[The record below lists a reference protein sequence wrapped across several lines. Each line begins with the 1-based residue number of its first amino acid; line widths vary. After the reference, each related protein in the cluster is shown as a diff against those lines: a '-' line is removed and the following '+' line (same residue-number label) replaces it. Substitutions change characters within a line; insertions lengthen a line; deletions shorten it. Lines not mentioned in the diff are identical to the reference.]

1 LTLNDSVS
9 RGTTARTE
17 LEEYV
22 HQFVEQNG
30 LQHRLEIL
38 LFGARLARD
47 KQGALRRYEDEITQP
62 EKDLI
67 RMEKDKSTGFWKQ
80 AKFFKAT
87 SMIEMRYRRM
97 SFANHV
103 KSLQP
108 VSVG

>member
-1 LTLNDSVS
+1 LTFVDSVAP
-9 RGTTARTE
+9 GTTARTE

-47 KQGALRRYEDEITQP
+47 KRNALQRYEDEITEP
-62 EKDLI
+62 EKQLI
-67 RMEKDKSTGFWKQ
+67 RMEKDKKTGFWKQ

-87 SMIEMRYRRM
+87 SM
-97 SFANHV
+97 ANHDV
-103 KSLQP
+103 NF
-108 VSVG
+108 